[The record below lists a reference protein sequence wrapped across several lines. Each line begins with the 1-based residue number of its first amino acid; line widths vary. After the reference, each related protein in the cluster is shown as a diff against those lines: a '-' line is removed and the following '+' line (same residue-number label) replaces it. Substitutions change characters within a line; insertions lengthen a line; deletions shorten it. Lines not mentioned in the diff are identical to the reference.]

1 MSLYIALCFGENCTK
16 HYIYWLSF
24 VFFCFAVSI
33 QKSIIDFKSKLCW
46 MNCDSLVNGVRT
58 MINYIYRRGR
68 VREIEIELHWKARNT
83 LVLRQILNSKTTLI
97 LGQRE

>member
-1 MSLYIALCFGENCTK
+1 MSLCIALVKIAQSIISIG
-16 HYIYWLSF
+16 YLL
-24 VFFCFAVSI
+24 FFCFAVSI

-68 VREIEIELHWKARNT
+68 GREIEIELHWKARNT